1 MEDIIV
7 IQGTDLR
14 LKMTIEGIT
23 DLGGAEESLT
33 NVDLKVIVYTQAR
46 YKKELEEKRIQIDN
60 QTNDCYLLVDTSD
73 LSPGTLCIEIELNL
87 PDGNFEPVGGRRKE
101 KYRYISDIKIIK

>member
-14 LKMTIEGIT
+14 LKMTIEGLT

-33 NVDLKVIVYTQAR
+33 NTELKVIVYTQAK
-46 YKKELEEKRIQIDN
+46 YKKVLEEDLIQIDK

-73 LSPGTLCIEIELNL
+73 LSPGTLCIEIELNI
-87 PDGNFEPVGGRRKE
+87 PDGNFEPMGGRRKE

>member
-46 YKKELEEKRIQIDN
+46 YKKVLEEDRISIDTE
-60 QTNDCYLLVDTSD
+60 TNECFLLVDTSD
-73 LSPGTLCIEIELNL
+73 LLPGTLCVEIELNI
-87 PDGNFEPVGGRRKE
+87 PDSNFDPVGGRRKE